1 MDRKCDEC
9 GTFTIQDLLQPLL
22 QMDESVTFYMWEIV
36 PYQQNGAEKKKMCRL
51 RKTVS
56 PQDFVQELVKEVT
69 PFSAH
74 LFNASW
80 QGRKYEEISRDS
92 PGGWVVICQ
101 DFAENYTC
109 WFQDELKRQEPTG
122 PMSRSRSKPMLLHTS
137 AMKKTAQSPPSMHS
151 SLSVM
156 TVNTAT
162 MQYMH
167 STQ

>member
-1 MDRKCDEC
+1 MRYLHNSRPCC
-9 GTFTIQDLLQPLL
+9 SPCFRW
-22 QMDESVTFYMWEIV
+22 MSVTFYMWEIV
-36 PYQQNGAEKKKMCRL
+36 PYQQNGVEKMCRL

-80 QGRKYEEISRDS
+80 QGRKYEEITRYP